1 MPPMPE
7 RNLFLRIASGVVA
20 LPLLGLLVFWR
31 QTLPFVLLALAAV
44 AVGLTE
50 LGRLTIPDA
59 PARARVVLVLLGTAF
74 AAGVCFR
81 PGLALVWAMAAVVL
95 LGIDVLTSHGELR
108 GAVTRLALSAFGIF
122 YVGGLLAAMPLLRQ
136 LDHGSLWVT
145 TAVAVTFV
153 NDTGAY
159 LAGRTLG
166 RHKLAPAISPGKTVE
181 GFIGGLAAGIGFMF
195 VARATYFPPLTVTDV
210 VAIGVAA
217 GVLGPA
223 GDLLESLIKRAAG
236 AKDSG
241 RLIPGHGGILD
252 RIDALLFV
260 GAYVYIHARYL
271 HGLG

>member
-1 MPPMPE
+1 MSE
-7 RNLFLRIASGVVA
+7 RNLVLRVASGVVA
-20 LPLLGLLVFWR
+20 LPILGLLVFWR
-31 QTLPFVLLALAAV
+31 ETLPFALLALVAIAV
-44 AVGLTE
+44 ALGE
-50 LGRLTIPDA
+50 LGRLTIPEA
-59 PARARVVLVLLGTAF
+59 PARARAALVLLGTAF
-74 AAGVCFR
+74 AAGVYFR
-81 PGLALVWAMAAVVL
+81 PALALVWAMAVVVL

-122 YVGGLLAAMPLLRQ
+122 YVAGLLVAMPLLRRD

-181 GFIGGLAAGIGFMF
+181 GLIGGLAAGIGFMF
-195 VARATYFPPLTVTDV
+195 IARATYFPALTVIDV
-210 VAIGVAA
+210 MAIGVAA

-260 GAYVYIHARYL
+260 GAYVYAHASYL